1 MPIIAQLARPSPVA
15 QHKTQRNITTIAVAV
30 RMFRAIFLPQQNQR
44 HAAPLELLMQL
55 GPIGSRTL
63 RLRLA
68 SGGVRCLTTWLR
80 PTKADFKVT
89 GDRFAAGFPPE
100 VFKKT
105 GLTYEP
111 AQLPKSDLF
120 NVMLPL
126 LNSGKI
132 VLPKN
137 TRLINQIVSLERQVG
152 RSGKDSIS
160 HPPNGHDD
168 VANAVAGAAEL
179 AFHRGFDLAQWEACR
194 FAELVGEG
202 AISRDGAAELLRAAA
217 TLNGYLAKDGDH

>member
-1 MPIIAQLARPSPVA
+1 MLWNAASVTSSRSRPHTS
-15 QHKTQRNITTIAVAV
+15 
-30 RMFRAIFLPQQNQR
+30 
-44 HAAPLELLMQL
+44 
-55 GPIGSRTL
+55 GPINALSIRPVGAARTASRRRSATRTATASSSTPCARSGRRSAPKPRLLEIATL
-63 RLRLA
+63 A
-68 SGGVRCLTTWLR
+68 KTYHCFT
-80 PTKADFKVT
+80 VT
-89 GDRFAAGFPPE
+89 GDRFAGGFPPE
-100 VFKKT
+100 VFNRT
-105 GLTYEP
+105 GLTYES

-179 AFHRGFDLAQWEACR
+179 AFHRGFDLAQWK
-194 FAELVGEG
+194 
-202 AISRDGAAELLRAAA
+202 AAW
-217 TLNGYLAKDGDH
+217 G

>member
-1 MPIIAQLARPSPVA
+1 VREIRPPFSPEAAITQIATLAKNY
-15 QHKTQRNITTIAVAV
+15 HCFT
-30 RMFRAIFLPQQNQR
+30 
-44 HAAPLELLMQL
+44 
-55 GPIGSRTL
+55 
-63 RLRLA
+63 
-68 SGGVRCLTTWLR
+68 
-80 PTKADFKVT
+80 VT
-89 GDRFAAGFPPE
+89 GDRFAGGFPPE
-100 VFKKT
+100 VFNRT
-105 GLTYEP
+105 GLTYES

-179 AFHRGFDLAQWEACR
+179 AFHHGFDLAQWK
-194 FAELVGEG
+194 
-202 AISRDGAAELLRAAA
+202 AAW
-217 TLNGYLAKDGDH
+217 G

>member
-1 MPIIAQLARPSPVA
+1 MREIRPPFSPEAAITEIATLAKNY
-15 QHKTQRNITTIAVAV
+15 HCFT
-30 RMFRAIFLPQQNQR
+30 
-44 HAAPLELLMQL
+44 
-55 GPIGSRTL
+55 
-63 RLRLA
+63 
-68 SGGVRCLTTWLR
+68 
-80 PTKADFKVT
+80 VT
-89 GDRFAAGFPPE
+89 GDRFAGGFPPE
-100 VFKKT
+100 VFNRT

-179 AFHRGFDLAQWEACR
+179 AFHRGFDMAQWK
-194 FAELVGEG
+194 
-202 AISRDGAAELLRAAA
+202 AAW
-217 TLNGYLAKDGDH
+217 G